1 MTQPMD
7 SLNYSPC
14 YGITAENHWGRK
26 WIVKEATLQTRKL
39 VSKNHSFILEIGDG
53 SHYWD
58 N

>member
-1 MTQPMD
+1 MD
-7 SLNYSPC
+7 SLNYTPR

-39 VSKNHSFILEIGDG
+39 VSKNQSFILEIDDG